1 MKREK
6 IFVCRAGGT
15 GERTLQGYKHLRR
28 REKEDVL
35 IQEAA
40 AGIKAGKKA
49 RKE

>member
-6 IFVCRAGGT
+6 IFACRAGGT
-15 GERTLQGYKHLRR
+15 GEHTLQGYKHLRR

-40 AGIKAGKKA
+40 TGIKAGKKA